1 MPLDIL
7 VVGGGS
13 IGERHV
19 RCFQDIGCE
28 VALCDSNAARL
39 REMSD
44 RYKLS
49 RTFQSIEAAARETWY
64 GVVIATPA
72 NLHAEH
78 AAMLIKST
86 EALLIEKPLCTSLD
100 QADRLMSLAAGKW
113 VQVGYVLRHHPATQH
128 VRMLLAE
135 GVIGK
140 LHQVT
145 VTAGQN
151 FPSLRPAYRE
161 IYYKSHA
168 TGGGAVQDAATHLFD
183 LVQHLAGP
191 FDWILCDYAH
201 QELADVEVEDTVH
214 IIGRCRVNTMVSI
227 ALNQFMA
234 PNESHVQ
241 LNGALGSLAIEFH
254 EHRAG
259 MFMLGDADW
268 TWTEPLV
275 AERDDLFRAQA
286 QNFISSVVKQDPW
299 VCTLDD
305 DLRALAVNLAAL
317 RSGQNHTI
325 EPILSPVSTL
335 PPSR

>member
-13 IGERHV
+13 IGERHL
-19 RCFQDIGCE
+19 RCFQDIGCT

-39 REMSD
+39 KEVAQ
-44 RYKLS
+44 RYQLA
-49 RTFQSIEAAARETWY
+49 RTFKSIELAAREIWY
-64 GVVIATPA
+64 GIVIATPA
-72 NLHAEH
+72 NLHADH
-78 AAMLIKST
+78 AAALIKST

-128 VRMLLAE
+128 VRTLLAE

-145 VTAGQN
+145 LTAGQN
-151 FPSLRPAYRE
+151 FPSLRPAYRD
-161 IYYKSHA
+161 IYYKSHE
-168 TGGGAVQDAATHLFD
+168 TGGGAVQDAATHHFD

-191 FDWILCDYAH
+191 FDWIFCDHGH
-201 QELADVEVEDTVH
+201 QELADVSVEDTVH
-214 IIGRCRVNTMVSI
+214 LLGRCRGHTMVSV

-234 PNESHVQ
+234 PNETHVQ
-241 LNGALGSLAIEFH
+241 LNGALGSLAIRFH

-259 MFMLGDADW
+259 MFMLGDSDW

-275 AERDDLFRAQA
+275 EERDDLFRAQA
-286 QNFISSVVKQDPW
+286 QNFISSIVKQEPW

-305 DLRALAVNLAAL
+305 GLRALSVNLAAL
-317 RSGQNHTI
+317 RSGQKHTV
-325 EPILSPVSTL
+325 EHILSPVAPMTL
-335 PPSR
+335 P